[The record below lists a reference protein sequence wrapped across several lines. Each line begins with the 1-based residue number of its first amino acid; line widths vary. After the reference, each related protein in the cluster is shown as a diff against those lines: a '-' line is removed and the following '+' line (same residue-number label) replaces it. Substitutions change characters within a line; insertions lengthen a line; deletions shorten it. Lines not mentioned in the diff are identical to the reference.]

1 MIIREFLNWVE
12 TAPDEPRAAAAGAL
26 ARAWLYSDLSAEDR
40 RGAAAALT
48 FLLDD
53 PCPQVREA
61 LARALAEH
69 PEAPRHIIL
78 SLSEDVEPVAEIV
91 LKSSPV
97 FTEVELVDALAQGSD
112 RIQCAIAG
120 RIGLEPVVAAA
131 LAEVGCARACQVML
145 ESRSANILKS
155 SLMRIAERHE
165 AVMPV
170 SEALLNRS
178 GLPLTLRHKLL
189 NRFAER
195 LETHPMFAEKV
206 PDHLK
211 EEFLADAA
219 DKVTLHLA
227 LEASDAEMPAFAE
240 HLRDEAL
247 LTTKFLLRAVCCGRL
262 RLFAAALS
270 LLGNVPPDRLRHL
283 LMSVRLSA
291 LKAVLR
297 KAGLPLRS
305 HQAFLLAIEI
315 ARSAEAN
322 FTQDM
327 SLEQA
332 RTLTEALLS
341 EIQDGSLGADEDIAA
356 FLRRFAVDVA
366 RLEARAFVKGR
377 LQKSLKAA

>member
-12 TAPDEPRAAAAGAL
+12 SAPDAPRADAAGAL
-26 ARAWLYSDLSAEDR
+26 ARAWLYSDLSEEDR

-53 PCPQVREA
+53 PCPQVRAA
-61 LARALAEH
+61 LARSLAEH
-69 PEAPRHIIL
+69 NQAPRHVIL
-78 SLSEDVEPVAEIV
+78 SLSEDVEAIAEIV

-120 RIGLEPVVAAA
+120 RKGLQPVVAAA

-145 ESRSANILKS
+145 ENRSAEILRS
-155 SLMRIAERHE
+155 SLVRIAERH
-165 AVMPV
+165 ASVMPV
-170 SEALLNRS
+170 SEALLNRP

-189 NRFAER
+189 SRLAER
-195 LETHPMFAEKV
+195 LESHPMFEEKV

-227 LEASDAEMPAFAE
+227 LEASDAEMPDFVE
-240 HLRDEAL
+240 HLRAEAL

-297 KAGLPLRS
+297 KSGLPLRS

-315 ARSAEAN
+315 ARSAEAD
-322 FTQDM
+322 FTRDM

-341 EIQDGSLGADEDIAA
+341 EIQDGALGADEDIAA

-377 LQKSLKAA
+377 MQKALKAA

>member
-1 MIIREFLNWVE
+1 MIIKEFLNWVE
-12 TAPDEPRAAAAGAL
+12 SAPDAPRAAAAGAL
-26 ARAWLYSDLSAEDR
+26 ARAWLYSDLSEEDR

-53 PCPQVREA
+53 PCPEVRQA
-61 LARALAEH
+61 LAQSLADH
-69 PEAPRHIIL
+69 PQAPRHVIL

-97 FTEVELVDALAQGSD
+97 FTGVELVDALAQGSD
-112 RIQCAIAG
+112 RIQCAVAG
-120 RIGLEPVVAAA
+120 RVGLEPVVAAA
-131 LAEVGCARACQVML
+131 LAEVGCARACQVLL
-145 ESRSANILKS
+145 ENRTAVILKS
-155 SLMRIAERHE
+155 SLVRIAERHD

-170 SEALLNRS
+170 SEALLNRA

-189 NRFAER
+189 SRFAER
-195 LETHPMFAEKV
+195 LDGHPLFEQKV

-211 EEFLADAA
+211 AEFLADAA

-227 LEASDAEMPAFAE
+227 LEASDAEMPDFVE
-240 HLRDEAL
+240 HLRSEAL

-262 RLFAAALS
+262 RLFAAALA

-283 LMSVRLSA
+283 LISVRLSA

-315 ARSAEAN
+315 ARSAKAD

-332 RTLTEALLS
+332 RMLTETLLS

-366 RLEARAFVKGR
+366 RVEARAFVKGR